1 MIVPIHQKTIKLFQ
15 YFKNLSVQLVEAGVK
30 PLTLG
35 NGGKCSTIML
45 SPLPNKDFTIISI
58 VTFGVTTFSTTT
70 LTITTFGVT
79 TLSIQGL
86 FVSRSMTTFGVTT
99 LSINGT

>member
-15 YFKNLSVQLVEAGVK
+15 YFKNLSVPLVEAGVK

-45 SPLPNKDFTIISI
+45 SPLPNKDSTIISM
-58 VTFGVTTFSTTT
+58 TTFRFTT
-70 LTITTFGVT
+70 LTITTLSITTFGVIIF
-79 TLSIQGL
+79 SIQDV
-86 FVSRSMTTFGVTT
+86 FVTLIMTTFGVTT
-99 LSINGT
+99 LTINGT